1 MAKEDYK
8 GVDFPSAKGWERQE
22 VYVLNALQELKDSQ
36 KEFKVEVQDVK
47 DAVAEVAKNISA
59 LHGKFD
65 QYNNFNQRLFNY
77 DAALLEKQKELAL
90 TKDRLNTIEKTI
102 NELKTRFM
110 VIWGGAIFVIT
121 TLSNLAIAAI
131 SGGWFSSGS

>member
-36 KEFKVEVQDVK
+36 KEFKVEVQDIK

-77 DAALLEKQKELAL
+77 DASYRDWETDRKS
-90 TKDRLNTIEKTI
+90 TRLN
-102 NELKTRFM
+102 
-110 VIWGGAIFVIT
+110 
-121 TLSNLAIAAI
+121 
-131 SGGWFSSGS
+131 SSHEIPSRMPSSA